1 MDISIFGL
9 GYVGTV
15 SAACLAEKGH
25 NVVGVDVSTTKVD
38 MINGGSSPVIEE
50 AIDELIA
57 RGVQQGRLRATMDAG
72 DGIANSDLSLICV
85 GTPSNENGSLDLTYV
100 KRVASDIGQALRHK
114 DGFHVV
120 VVRSTV
126 LPGTTKDVV
135 LPILE
140 RSSGLKAGQ
149 DFGVCFNPEFLREG
163 TSVYDFHHPPFT
175 VIGEHD
181 PRSAEMLKALYQDLD
196 APLTVVPLEVA
207 EMVKYANNAFHAL
220 KVAFANEIGN
230 LCKEQHIDSHQV
242 MEIFCMDSKLN
253 LSPYYLKPGFA
264 FGGSCLPKDLR
275 ALLYHARTLDTR
287 LPVLE
292 SILPSNDLQTKHG
305 FDLVQRTGRKKV
317 GVLGFSFKA
326 GTDDLRESPIVE
338 LIETLLGKGYE
349 VRIYDRNVCL
359 ARLHGANAA
368 YIERGIP
375 HIASLMTDSIDE
387 VLSDSEVII
396 IGNKAAEFADAL
408 TRLRPDQ
415 MVIDLVRIAPDVSL
429 LDGQYEGI
437 CW

>member
-1 MDISIFGL
+1 MKISIFGL

-15 SAACLAEKGH
+15 SAACLAEQGH

-38 MINGGSSPVIEE
+38 IINGGTSPVIEE

-57 RGVQQGRLRATMDAG
+57 RGVQQGRLRATTDAG
-72 DGIANSDLSLICV
+72 EGVSNSDLSLICV

-100 KRVASDIGQALRHK
+100 KRVAGDIGQAMRHK

-126 LPGTTKDVV
+126 LPGTTKKVIIPV
-135 LPILE
+135 LE
-140 RSSGLKAGQ
+140 QSSGLKAGQ

-181 PRSAEMLKALYQDLD
+181 SRSAEMLKELYQGLD
-196 APLTVVPLEVA
+196 APVMVVPLQVA
-207 EMVKYANNAFHAL
+207 EMVKYTNNAFHAL

-230 LCKEQHIDSHQV
+230 LCKEQDIDSHQV
-242 MEIFCMDSKLN
+242 MEIFCKDSKLN
-253 LSPYYLKPGFA
+253 LSPYYLKPGFS

-275 ALLYHARTLDTR
+275 ALLYQARTLDTR

-292 SILPSNDLQTKHG
+292 SILPSNSLQTRHG

-326 GTDDLRESPIVE
+326 GTDDLRESPMVE
-338 LIETLLGKGYE
+338 LIETLIGKGYQ
-349 VRIYDRNVCL
+349 VRVYDRNVCL
-359 ARLHGANAA
+359 ARLQGANRA

-375 HIASLMTDSIDE
+375 HISSLMTDSIEE
-387 VLSDSEVII
+387 VLSESEVIV
-396 IGNKAAEFADAL
+396 IGNKAPEFADAL
-408 TRLRPDQ
+408 TQLRPDQ
-415 MVIDLVRIAPDVSL
+415 VVIDLVRIVPDATQL
-429 LDGQYEGI
+429 NGQYEGI